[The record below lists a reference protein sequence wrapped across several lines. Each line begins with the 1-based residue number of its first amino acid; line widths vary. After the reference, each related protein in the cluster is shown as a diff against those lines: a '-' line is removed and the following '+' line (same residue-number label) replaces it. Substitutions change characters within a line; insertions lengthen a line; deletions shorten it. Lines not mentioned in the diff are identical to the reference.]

1 MSFKYSYAE
10 QLGALCSPVKAQPI
24 HGVKLQL
31 LNTELAEEL
40 AMPEWFYQEEQLL
53 SQIFEHDGILA
64 KNSVAQKYGG
74 HQFGHWNPDIGDGRG
89 LLLAEK
95 QTNNGDFVDLHL
107 KGAGKTPYSRFG
119 DGRAVLRSTLRE
131 YLASEALHYL
141 GIPSSRSLCLM
152 SSTHPVQREEMEYA
166 AAMIRTAPSHLRFG
180 HFEYFFHT
188 KQKDKLQSLFD
199 FTFKHHFP
207 HCLNSDNP
215 YGAVLSEIVA
225 STAKLVAK
233 WQVFGFCH
241 GVMNS
246 DNMSIHGITFDYGP
260 YGFMDN
266 FQSGFVCNHSD
277 TGGRYAYDQQ
287 AGVALWDLNALA
299 YGFSDHLDKE
309 QITEILAE
317 YEGILLSQYS
327 LLMADKFGLMELN
340 TTDPNTTDPNTAAT
354 NTADHHLI
362 NDYMQQMEKEGRDFS
377 NSFRLLGTI
386 RVKGENQAIRHHFID
401 QDFIAAWLQSYCQ
414 RLTLQAETDEVR
426 NKRVN
431 LVNPKYILR
440 NYLAQEAIE
449 AAESGD
455 FGFAQTLLDV
465 LKNPYDEQ
473 PEFNHLAK
481 GAPASAQGIALSCSS

>member
-1 MSFKYSYAE
+1 MSFNNFYAE
-10 QLGALCSPVKAQPI
+10 ELEALSTQVKAQPI
-24 HGVKLQL
+24 HGIKLQL
-31 LNTELAEEL
+31 MNTKLAEEL
-40 AMPEWFYQEEQLL
+40 AMPEWFYKEDELL
-53 SQIFEHDGILA
+53 TQIFDSDGILA
-64 KNSVAQKYGG
+64 KKSVAQKYGG

-95 QTNNGDFVDLHL
+95 QSQNGDFVDLHL

-131 YLASEALHYL
+131 YLASEAIHYL

-152 SSTHPVQREEMEYA
+152 SSSHPVQREEMEYA

-180 HFEYFFHT
+180 HFEYFFHS
-188 KQKDKLQSLFD
+188 KQNDKLQALFD

-207 HCLNSDNP
+207 QCLNSESP
-215 YGAVLSEIVA
+215 YAALLSEIVA
-225 STAKLVAK
+225 STAKLVAM

-277 TGGRYAYDQQ
+277 TTGRYAYDQQ
-287 AGVALWDLNALA
+287 PGVALWNLNALA

-309 QITEILAE
+309 QITSILGE
-317 YEGILLSQYS
+317 YENILLSQYS
-327 LLMADKFGLMELN
+327 QLMANKFGLTALK
-340 TTDPNTTDPNTAAT
+340 TTDF
-354 NTADHHLI
+354 NTADHQLI
-362 NDYMQQMEKEGRDFS
+362 NDYMQQMEKESRDFT
-377 NSFRLLGTI
+377 NSFRLLGTMQ
-386 RVKGENQAIRHHFID
+386 VEGENQAIRHHFID
-401 QDFIAAWLQSYCQ
+401 QDFITGWLTRYSQ
-414 RLTLQAETDEVR
+414 RLEPQAELDDIR
-426 NKRVN
+426 NERVN
-431 LVNPKYILR
+431 RANPKYILR

-449 AAESGD
+449 AAGTGD

-465 LKNPYDEQ
+465 LKHPYDEQ

-481 GAPASAQGIALSCSS
+481 EAPASAQDIALSCSS